1 MLLFPNDEPNFS
13 ANAGI
18 SDSVDVLLPVLAN
31 HPDIT
36 AGDMIQYAAT
46 VAVGN
51 CPGGPKLEFFA
62 GRPNA
67 TQPGPDG
74 LIPEPQDSVDKIL
87 ARFDDAAGFT
97 PDEVVALLS
106 SHSIARADNV
116 DTTVPAAPFDS
127 TPFTYDTQF
136 FLETLLKGTGFP
148 GTPNN
153 TGEVESPLPLTD
165 GNNSGEIRLQSD
177 FALARDPRTACTWQG
192 FINQQ
197 QQMASAFAAA
207 MAKLAV
213 VGVDKSTLIDCSDV
227 VPDPVST
234 QPGPAT
240 FPATKTFADVEQ
252 ACDQPFPSLA
262 SDPGTTETPIPH
274 CPPNAVDCDEES

>member
-1 MLLFPNDEPNFS
+1 MHSSGLQKQGKFPGGGADGSMLLFPDVEPNFA

-18 SDSVDVLLPVLAN
+18 SDSVDVLLPVLAA

-74 LIPEPQDSVDKIL
+74 LIPEPQDSVNKIL

-106 SHSIARADNV
+106 SHSIARADKV
-116 DTTVPAAPFDS
+116 DTSVPAAPFDS

-197 QQMASAFAAA
+197 QKMASAFAAA

-240 FPATKTFADVEQ
+240 
-252 ACDQPFPSLA
+252 
-262 SDPGTTETPIPH
+262 
-274 CPPNAVDCDEES
+274 